1 MSSEPIGVSGL
12 AGRYA
17 TALFEL
23 ADEKKQL
30 DEVADDLAQLRAMI
44 GDSDDLRRMIRS
56 PIVAKD
62 EQGKAIQAIMEK
74 AGLSELTRR
83 FVGVVA
89 GNGRLF
95 AVDDMARAYRAIL
108 ASRRGELTAEV
119 TSATALSD
127 KQLEQLTEKLRSSMG
142 SNVAIEAK
150 VDAELLGG
158 LIVKV
163 GSRMIDSSL
172 RTKLQKLQFVLK
184 GAA

>member
-1 MSSEPIGVSGL
+1 MSSESIGVSGL

-23 ADEKKQL
+23 ADEQKQL

-56 PIVAKD
+56 PIVAKE

-83 FVGVVA
+83 FVGVVS

-127 KQLEQLTEKLRSSMG
+127 KQLEQLTENLRSSMG

-150 VDAELLGG
+150 VDPELLGG

-163 GSRMIDSSL
+163 GSRMVDSSL
-172 RTKLQKLQFVLK
+172 RTKLQKLQYVLK